1 MRAGALGPIVLA
13 LAACASTGHYGETAP
28 AGASIVGTWKLN
40 PGHSSDERQALQQ
53 ARKRGEQRTPHN
65 DSIQSYSPQRDIVPP
80 LPQYRPPIDLSMQAA
95 ELRGGEWL
103 HIEQR
108 GTEVVISN
116 GSETR
121 SFTPGARSVVS
132 VTTGVAD
139 QSSGWKGR
147 EFWIEVKPQVGP
159 RMVER
164 YRLSDDGMHL
174 IESISIESEGHVPKL
189 DLTRVYDPAGEGG
202 KSVPAGD

>member
-1 MRAGALGPIVLA
+1 LIVLA
-13 LAACASTGHYGETAP
+13 LAACASTGNYGDKAP
-28 AGASIVGTWKLN
+28 AGPSILGTWKLN
-40 PGHSSDERQALQQ
+40 AGHSSDERQALQQ
-53 ARKRGEQRTPHN
+53 LRKRGEQRTQHN
-65 DSIQSYSPQRDIVPP
+65 DSIQSFPYSPDRDIVPP
-80 LPQYRPPIDLSMQAA
+80 LPQYRPPIDLSLQAA

-108 GTEVVISN
+108 GAEIVISN
-116 GSETR
+116 GSATR

-139 QSSGWKGR
+139 QSSGWKGK
-147 EFWIEVKPQVGP
+147 EFWIDVKPQVGP
-159 RMVER
+159 RMIER

-174 IESISIESEGHVPKL
+174 IESISIQSEGRVPKL